1 MVEVRALPRI
11 LLLGSLVLASA
22 GLVRAQK
29 AAGAADQEKMK
40 EEVRKVDDEMF
51 NAVLKGDAAALDRIY
66 ADDISFTYSSGQI
79 VPKSQAVD
87 DVRSGRNK
95 LFKLDHD
102 DIRVHAFGKNTVV
115 VTGRTQSTLACCEAG
130 AKPTQVHRRFTDVYE
145 RLDGRWQLIAHQV
158 TPIAGGGE

>member
-1 MVEVRALPRI
+1 MIELRTVSRI
-11 LLLGSLVLASA
+11 LFLASLLLA
-22 GLVRAQK
+22 FGGLVGAQGTGGS
-29 AAGAADQEKMK
+29 AAISERIK

-51 NAVLKGDAAALDRIY
+51 QAVLKGDADTLDRIY
-66 ADDISFTYSSGQI
+66 ADDIAFTYASGQI
-79 VPKSQAVD
+79 VSKAQAVA

-102 DIRVHAFGKNTVV
+102 DVRVRAFGKTVV

-145 RLDGRWQLIAHQV
+145 KLDGRWQLIAHQV
-158 TPIAGGGE
+158 TPIAGE